1 MSRNTQSDIK
11 TLAYVLRRTN
21 YGEADRILNLITPE
35 GKISVIA
42 KGVRREKSRL
52 AGGIEMFSLVELHI
66 RRGKGEL
73 GVVAGAKMLKYYDK
87 LLVDLNRMELA
98 ATILKNISRLAESS
112 DSPEYFE
119 IVDQCLSSLNEG
131 VNEMLV
137 EAWFLINLARV
148 SGEEVNLYRD
158 ADGNKLASDHK
169 YMWDA
174 MSGVFYEKENGEYG
188 VDEIKVLRLIM
199 TTELRIVSRVKN
211 LDSILPSV
219 LRLARSVGSK

>member
-35 GKISVIA
+35 GKISAIA

-66 RRGKGEL
+66 RCGKGEL

-112 DSPEYFE
+112 DSPEYFK
-119 IVDQCLSSLNEG
+119 IVDQCLGSLNEG

-158 ADGNKLASDHK
+158 ADGNKLASDRK